1 MTYELLD
8 QRKKARLVHL
18 NFISFNMYIYNN
30 TVYLPSSI
38 SVYLSYRAL
47 IVENCSD
54 ITMIFVMCHGCIDQY
69 IDQFL

>member
-1 MTYELLD
+1 
-8 QRKKARLVHL
+8 
-18 NFISFNMYIYNN
+18 MYIYNN
-30 TVYLPSSI
+30 TVYLPSI